1 MCPSRKG
8 YIIMDGV
15 YVQEVSL
22 MVKLLFLEVS
32 SSSCYSNSLPIFL
45 SSIFDPPLME
55 DLSHYIEYSKPFPS
69 YTCSSSNPALRYVS
83 YQASSLTFCERQWLK
98 TLFRGL
104 LHINAARKAAVVHLM
119 RWWQQLFL
127 KILLYSYQLCTC
139 LESIFIVG
147 ISWKIT
153 QVTRMPA

>member
-1 MCPSRKG
+1 
-8 YIIMDGV
+8 MDGV

-83 YQASSLTFCERQWLK
+83 YQASSLTFCER
-98 TLFRGL
+98 
-104 LHINAARKAAVVHLM
+104 
-119 RWWQQLFL
+119 
-127 KILLYSYQLCTC
+127 
-139 LESIFIVG
+139 
-147 ISWKIT
+147 
-153 QVTRMPA
+153 

>member
-8 YIIMDGV
+8 YIIMDKV
-15 YVQEVSL
+15 YIRGVSL

-32 SSSCYSNSLPIFL
+32 SSPCYSNSLPIFL

-69 YTCSSSNPALRYVS
+69 YTCSSSSPALKYVS
-83 YQASSLTFCERQWLK
+83 YRASSLAFCERQWLK
-98 TLFRGL
+98 TLLRGL
-104 LHINAARKAAVVHLM
+104 LHINAVKKAATVHLM
-119 RWWQQLFL
+119 RWWQLFL
-127 KILLYSYQLCTC
+127 KIFMYPYQLRTC